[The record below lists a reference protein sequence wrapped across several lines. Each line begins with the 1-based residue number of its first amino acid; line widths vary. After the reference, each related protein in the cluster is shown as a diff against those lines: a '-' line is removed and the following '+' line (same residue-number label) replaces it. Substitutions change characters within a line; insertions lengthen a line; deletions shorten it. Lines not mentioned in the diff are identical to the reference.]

1 MALGRQEASALV
13 AGQSGGVAAALPG
26 RSFYQ
31 RRGKRALDLALGAP
45 LLLLALP
52 VIALLAFMTMLTSG
66 WPPFYAARR
75 TGLGGREFSMW
86 KIRTMRRDADESR
99 LQWSETHP
107 ELALEYA
114 LHQKVRND
122 PRVTRLGGLLRRAS
136 LDELPQLWNVV
147 RGDMSLVG
155 PRPYFLEELIEMP
168 SVLGAVCSVKPGLT
182 GPWQVGGRNRLLP
195 DERTELDRQYAE
207 DVSASSDL
215 RYLLGTARCILRMDG
230 I

>member
-1 MALGRQEASALV
+1 MAIGRQDASLV
-13 AGQSGGVAAALPG
+13 AEQSRGEYTASPR

-31 RRGKRALDLALGAP
+31 RRGKRALDLGLGAP

-52 VIALLAFMTMLTSG
+52 VIVLLAFLTMITSG

-75 TGLGGREFSMW
+75 MGVAGREFSMW

-107 ELALEYA
+107 ELALEYG

-122 PRVTRLGGLLRRAS
+122 PRVTRLGGILRRAS

-155 PRPYFLEELIEMP
+155 PRPYFFEELVEAPGVIG
-168 SVLGAVCSVKPGLT
+168 VICSVRPGLT

-195 DERTELDRQYAE
+195 DERMELDSQYVR
-207 DVSASSDL
+207 DVSASNDL

>member
-1 MALGRQEASALV
+1 MAIGRQDASLV
-13 AGQSGGVAAALPG
+13 AEQSRGAYAAVPR

-31 RRGKRALDLALGAP
+31 RRGKRALDLGLGAP

-52 VIALLAFMTMLTSG
+52 VIVLLAFLTMLTSG

-75 TGLGGREFSMW
+75 MGVGGREFSMW

-114 LHQKVRND
+114 LYQKVRND
-122 PRVTRLGGLLRRAS
+122 PRVTRLGAILRRAS

-155 PRPYFLEELIEMP
+155 PRPYFFEELVETP
-168 SVLGAVCSVKPGLT
+168 GVLGVICSVKPGLT

-195 DERTELDRQYAE
+195 DERMELDRQYAR
-207 DVSASSDL
+207 DVSPSSDL

>member
-1 MALGRQEASALV
+1 MALGRQETSALV
-13 AGQSGGVAAALPG
+13 AEQSRREVSVPR

-45 LLLLALP
+45 LLLFALP
-52 VIALLAFMTMLTSG
+52 VIGLLALLTMLTWG

-99 LQWSETHP
+99 LQWTETHP

-114 LHQKVRND
+114 LNQKVRND
-122 PRVTRLGGLLRRAS
+122 PRVTHLGALLRRAS

-155 PRPYFLEELIEMP
+155 PRPYFLEELIAAP
-168 SVLGAVCSVKPGLT
+168 SVLGVVCSVKPGLT

-195 DERTELDRQYAE
+195 DERIELDRQYVR

-215 RYLLGTARCILRMDG
+215 RYLLSTASCILRMDG

>member
-1 MALGRQEASALV
+1 MAIGHRESSVLV
-13 AGQSGGVAAALPG
+13 AEQTRSVAAG
-26 RSFYQ
+26 RIRRTFYQ

-45 LLLLALP
+45 LLFLASPAIL
-52 VIALLAFMTMLTSG
+52 VLASLTMLTSG

-75 TGLGGREFSMW
+75 LGLGGREFSMW

-99 LQWSETHP
+99 LLWAETHP

-114 LHQKVRND
+114 MNQKVRND
-122 PRVTRLGGLLRRAS
+122 PRVTWLGRILRRAS

-155 PRPYFLEELIEMP
+155 PRPYFFEELMETP
-168 SVLGAVCSVKPGLT
+168 NVLGAVCSVKPGLT

-195 DERTELDRQYAE
+195 PERTDLDREYVTEVTA
-207 DVSASSDL
+207 ANDL

-230 I
+230 M

>member
-1 MALGRQEASALV
+1 
-13 AGQSGGVAAALPG
+13 
-26 RSFYQ
+26 
-31 RRGKRALDLALGAP
+31 
-45 LLLLALP
+45 
-52 VIALLAFMTMLTSG
+52 
-66 WPPFYAARR
+66 
-75 TGLGGREFSMW
+75 MW

-99 LQWSETHP
+99 LQWGETHP

-114 LHQKVRND
+114 LHQKVRKD

-155 PRPYFLEELIEMP
+155 PRPYFLEELTEAP
-168 SVLGAVCSVKPGLT
+168 SVLEVVCSVKPGLT
-182 GPWQVGGRNRLLP
+182 GPWQVGGRNKLLP
-195 DERTELDRQYAE
+195 DERIELDKHYVS
-207 DVSASSDL
+207 DVSASADL